1 MSLTAFFLNIPDWE
15 SYWFTLFTQWNQ
27 RQTSHSMGADLP
39 CFRLTALFQRIC
51 KTVSWS
57 LVLTKNLM
65 TFLDRFQVGRNAA
78 LQQTALVSNPELPA
92 PFDCRLQTQHYSE
105 KTATEKLHKLQSRL
119 TRAAPREEQERSSG
133 EPRGSSWT
141 LPAHLCFHFKAK
153 LAFLDEQSKCYIK
166 SNSNQTCSQWLN

>member
-1 MSLTAFFLNIPDWE
+1 MSSTAFFLNIPDWE

-65 TFLDRFQVGRNAA
+65 TFLGRFQVGRKAA

-92 PFDCRLQTQHYSE
+92 PFVAFKHNIVQKKLPQRSCTSCSVGWPE
-105 KTATEKLHKLQSRL
+105 KHHVRSRN
-119 TRAAPREEQERSSG
+119 APRENQGAAQEPCQPTCAFISK
-133 EPRGSSWT
+133 PN
-141 LPAHLCFHFKAK
+141 LHFYMSKAS
-153 LAFLDEQSKCYIK
+153 AI
-166 SNSNQTCSQWLN
+166 